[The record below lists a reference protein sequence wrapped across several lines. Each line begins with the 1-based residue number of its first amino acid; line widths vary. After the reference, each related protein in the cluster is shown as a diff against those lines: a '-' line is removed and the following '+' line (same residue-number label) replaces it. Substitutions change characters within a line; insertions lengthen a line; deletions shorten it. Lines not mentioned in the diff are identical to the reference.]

1 MAIQSNRT
9 SKPSTVKFPPAPPAK
24 APAPAKPAKAA
35 VPASSYQP
43 TQEEIQ
49 TRAFEIYVAEGCREG
64 SDLENWLRAE
74 RELRARRPR

>member
-1 MAIQSNRT
+1 MATQFKKP
-9 SKPSTVKFPPAPPAK
+9 SKPNPVKAPPAPPAK
-24 APAPAKPAKAA
+24 APVAAKPAKAA
-35 VPASSYQP
+35 VPAASYVP

-74 RELRARRPR
+74 AELRARGPR